1 MQNLPTRRLTGT
13 AGVAGFAIFLAA
25 LPLYFAGPQPMGRLE
40 NAIQFAD
47 SVRKS
52 RSLILARATIAD
64 PLIMACLLAFL
75 AGFGHLIRKGNPDFA
90 WAGDLVWGAGV
101 VVIALELAGDALAGG
116 AALDTSVKADPTIVR
131 GLWEGSV
138 VFYRAIGLI
147 LSALLLA
154 AAAYATLATGLLPR
168 WVGRLALVCAA
179 VNLAAA
185 PSIFG
190 GSNVTSFYSANG
202 YVTFLAQGAM
212 LLWFFIASVGLIV
225 ANGVTTAAK

>member
-1 MQNLPTRRLTGT
+1 LTGT
-13 AGVAGFAIFLAA
+13 AGVAGFVIFLAA

-40 NAIQFAD
+40 KALQFAA
-47 SVRKS
+47 SVREA
-52 RSLILARATIAD
+52 RNLILARATVAD

-75 AGFGHLIRKGNPDFA
+75 AGFVNLIRKARPDLA
-90 WAGDLVWGAGV
+90 WVSDLVWGAGV
-101 VVIALELAGDALAGG
+101 VVIALELAGDAL
-116 AALDTSVKADPTIVR
+116 DTSVKANPTVVR
-131 GLWEGSV
+131 GLWEGSI
-138 VFYRAIGLI
+138 VFYGVIGLI

-190 GSNVTSFYSANG
+190 GTNVTSFYSANG
-202 YVTFLAQGAM
+202 YVTFLAQGAL
-212 LLWFFIASVGLIV
+212 LLWFFIASVALIV
-225 ANGVTTAAK
+225 GTGEAPAAK